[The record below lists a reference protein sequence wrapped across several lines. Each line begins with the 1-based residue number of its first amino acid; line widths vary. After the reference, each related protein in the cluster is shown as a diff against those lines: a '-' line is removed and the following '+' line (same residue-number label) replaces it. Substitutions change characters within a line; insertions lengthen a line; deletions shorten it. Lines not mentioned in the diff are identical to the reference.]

1 MKIINIS
8 GEIGWDVMP
17 ADVRKQLDEA
27 KGKDIEIQ
35 IASPGGFVFDGIEIY
50 NMIRDYKRKNPNA
63 QIMATIKGMAAS
75 MASYIAMNPAI
86 DLLTAEDNA
95 VFMIHNVWG
104 VSIGDYREMLKTA
117 EIFQGL
123 TDILSVAYSNK
134 SGKEN
139 EDIRKMMDSESWF
152 FGAEIKEAG
161 FVDEM
166 IKTEE
171 KKEKVTAIS
180 ESKVK
185 MKILS
190 EKLEKSPVEYQKIAA
205 MLRPENN
212 NEEHKQESTPSK
224 EDEDIKN
231 QNPAQREKLEEV
243 SVMTLDQLLKD
254 NPAAKIEYDQR
265 MAEKFEAGKI
275 EAKSIFDKRIEAAS
289 KYLDSAEYPKQI
301 RDVSVDVIKGS
312 KSLETLDTMVASVD
326 MFKELA
332 KSAHAQAEGKV
343 IGDTPG
349 EQVAQNPDGDF
360 NAMLNEDKGVYGL
373 GEVR

>member
-1 MKIINIS
+1 MNKILIS

-123 TDILSVAYSNK
+123 TDILSVAYSKK
-134 SGKEN
+134 SGKKDE
-139 EDIRKMMDSESWF
+139 EIRKLMDSESWF
-152 FGAEIKEAG
+152 FGAEIKDAG
-161 FVDEM
+161 FADEM

-171 KKEKVTAIS
+171 KKEKASAIS

-185 MKILS
+185 MKMLS
-190 EKLEKSPVEYQKIAA
+190 EKLEKNPVEYQKIAA
-205 MLRPENN
+205 VIRPENN
-212 NEEHKQESTPSK
+212 NEELKQESTPSN
-224 EDEDIKN
+224 EDEDIKH
-231 QNPAQREKLEEV
+231 NPAQREKLEEV
-243 SVMTLDQLLKD
+243 SVMTLDQLLRD
-254 NPAAKIEYDQR
+254 NPAAKIEYDAKLREVSEAQF
-265 MAEKFEAGKI
+265 KAGK
-275 EAKSIFDKRIEAAS
+275 ESHQAVMDAAS
-289 KYLDSAEYPKQI
+289 KYLGSDASYGPSI
-301 RDVSVDVIKGS
+301 RAIAVDVVKGA
-312 KSLETLDTMVASVD
+312 KSLETLETIVAAFD
-326 MFKELA
+326 AFKESNNSKA
-332 KSAHAQAEGKV
+332 ASNESEE
-343 IGDTPG
+343 IGATPG
-349 EQVAQNPDGDF
+349 EQEKPKDEYQ
-360 NAMLNEDKGVYGL
+360 AMIEADKSAYGL
-373 GEVR
+373 EVR

>member
-123 TDILSVAYSNK
+123 TDILSVAYSKK

-185 MKILS
+185 MKMLS

-254 NPAAKIEYDQR
+254 NPAAKIEYDANLKSHGEAQF
-265 MAEKFEAGKI
+265 KAGK
-275 EAKSIFDKRIEAAS
+275 ESHQAVMDAAS
-289 KYLDSAEYPKQI
+289 KYLGSDASYGPSI
-301 RDVSVDVIKGS
+301 RAIAVDVVKGA
-312 KSLETLDTMVASVD
+312 KSLETLETIVAAFDAFS
-326 MFKELA
+326 ESN
-332 KSAHAQAEGKV
+332 KSKAAAEESKT

-349 EQVAQNPDGDF
+349 EQAKPKDDYQ
-360 NAMLNEDKGVYGL
+360 AMIEADKSAYGL
-373 GEVR
+373 EVK